1 MSSAVKGSR
10 LWTTVRRRV
19 HGCVYIWVVVDVGGV
34 GCVFGT
40 FTEQLHPTSN
50 TVSFNGAW
58 TDRRTDGPG
67 GSVLLQQRQQP
78 SAPLGDTW
86 VCDRPSSWTPSV
98 NKSLTSGGGG

>member
-1 MSSAVKGSR
+1 M
-10 LWTTVRRRV
+10 

-58 TDRRTDGPG
+58 TDRRTERRTDGRSWWKRSSPTTTAAVSTF
-67 GSVLLQQRQQP
+67 GSH
-78 SAPLGDTW
+78 LG
-86 VCDRPSSWTPSV
+86 
-98 NKSLTSGGGG
+98 L